1 MARVGRRRSLWSLP
15 TLATLAIACATA
27 KSPAIVPPPPVPA
40 AAPPSQRLA
49 WMPFERR
56 AAPEVASVVNQ
67 RLARVI
73 PDGVTESY
81 QAPVSME
88 MAQLALECIERTPKC
103 YGAVG
108 RSVGADKLLWA
119 ELVHGT
125 RRDPRVTLRVS
136 LCDVGSGAILQQA
149 ARTFSSEKAAHDG
162 AVALIDGTFGSGRT
176 GPAGARAAP

>member
-1 MARVGRRRSLWSLP
+1 MARVGRWRSPWSLA
-15 TLATLAIACATA
+15 TLATLATACATA
-27 KSPAIVPPPPVPA
+27 KPPAIVPPPPPA
-40 AAPPSQRLA
+40 AAPAPMRLA
-49 WMPFERR
+49 WMPLERR

-88 MAQLALECIERTPKC
+88 MAQLALECIEHTPKC

-125 RRDPRVTLRVS
+125 RRDPGVTLRVS
-136 LCDVGSGAILQQA
+136 LYDVGSGATLQQA
-149 ARTFSSEKAAHDG
+149 AGTFPSEKAAHDG
-162 AVALIDGTFGSGRT
+162 AIALIDGTFGRGRT
-176 GPAGARAAP
+176 GPTAARSGP